1 MNEELFSIRMRAEH
15 GGGHCCG
22 AERIAPAE
30 VVPAL
35 AAELVARAL
44 AGGAAP
50 DTVHCSIE
58 RLPGVVPR
66 LRLPAWLLYTSD
78 AADEEASRDIGGAR
92 VVEKQDAVC
101 SSGPPAM
108 QRVPPVDDRQR
119 ET

>member
-66 LRLPAWLLYTSD
+66 LRLPAVQTFVVPDWPAGRSCARALLLRAGVAPPAAD
-78 AADEEASRDIGGAR
+78 AALALLATGPGPGG
-92 VVEKQDAVC
+92 
-101 SSGPPAM
+101 G
-108 QRVPPVDDRQR
+108 
-119 ET
+119 